1 MKKDCFAYGG
11 VTKCL
16 ILKKLKCEGCPF
28 YKTASQLKL
37 ERDKSRKRIES
48 LNPQKQAYIAD
59 TYGNLK
65 LN

>member
-16 ILKKLKCEGCPF
+16 ILTKLKCKGYPF
-28 YKTASQLKL
+28 YKTAPQLEL

-48 LNPQKQAYIAD
+48 LSLPKQAHIAD
-59 TYGNLK
+59 TYGDLK

>member
-1 MKKDCFAYGG
+1 MKKDCFAYGCS
-11 VTKCL
+11 TKCL
-16 ILKKLKCEGCPF
+16 ILTKLKCEGCPF

-48 LNPQKQAYIAD
+48 LSPQEQVHIAD

>member
-1 MKKDCFAYGG
+1 MKKDCFAYACS
-11 VTKCL
+11 TKCL
-16 ILKKLKCEGCPF
+16 ILTKLKCEGCPF

-48 LNPQKQAYIAD
+48 LSPEKQVHIAD